1 MMEMWTTDKKSWSG
15 DIKRKLKDPR
25 KMLLL
30 HEQHLKSV

>member
-15 DIKRKLKDPR
+15 DIKRKWKDPR

-30 HEQHLKSV
+30 HEQRLKSV